1 MSGDYHKPTKFSG
14 SKFESMLGG
23 EDPAMISRVA
33 HETASALLARVRADP
48 DPAVVERL
56 ISYTDEHGI
65 DAVAELWSRASP
77 RSLPGALWR
86 LYLMRALIRQ
96 DPDGISLL
104 YQRGTEVATTIDPVV
119 AGATAPTGPAE
130 IVELA
135 DSILRGLFTGDFAV
149 ALDRAGAFS
158 RLAAL
163 GATSVADDLD
173 ATASPERAGDL
184 TTRALRLSQMAAD
197 LVQCARLW
205 RSERLD

>member
-1 MSGDYHKPTKFSG
+1 MPPGSWRMSARMRYSRQSAPGRLRGLARDQSSATASMPCSSVYAMRRSTTAGSG
-14 SKFESMLGG
+14 S
-23 EDPAMISRVA
+23 
-33 HETASALLARVRADP
+33 AR
-48 DPAVVERL
+48 
-56 ISYTDEHGI
+56 T
-65 DAVAELWSRASP
+65 RASP

-96 DPDGISLL
+96 DPGGISLL

-205 RSERLD
+205 RSDRLD

>member
-14 SKFESMLGG
+14 AKFESMLGG
-23 EDPAMISRVA
+23 DDPATISRVA

-48 DPAVVERL
+48 DPAVVKRL
-56 ISYTDEHGI
+56 IAYTDEHGI

-96 DPDGISLL
+96 DPDGVSLL
-104 YQRGTEVATTIDPVV
+104 YQRGTEVTTTIDPVV

-163 GATSVADDLD
+163 GAT
-173 ATASPERAGDL
+173 
-184 TTRALRLSQMAAD
+184 
-197 LVQCARLW
+197 
-205 RSERLD
+205 